1 MELMGCCCISVSTKQ
16 TFEWLHGEWCTFGL
30 TEVTLVLYFQ
40 SSIDF
45 FQIEYP
51 NPPAFVEVWF
61 RVVWVRYCNELKAR
75 TLVLASDPTEM
86 REAPCIILHFA
97 DHVHN
102 LGLRDFSRQSM
113 VRRSILEEFLPMF
126 LCLGLELSHSLPGGT
141 E

>member
-1 MELMGCCCISVSTKQ
+1 MGCGCISMSTKQ
-16 TFEWLHGEWCTFGL
+16 AVEWLHGEWCTFCL
-30 TEVTLVLYFQ
+30 TEVALVSYFQ

-51 NPPAFVEVWF
+51 NPPALVEVWF
-61 RVVWVRYCNELKAR
+61 RVVWVRYGNELKAR
-75 TLVLASDPTEM
+75 TLVLAPDPTEM
-86 REAPCIILHFA
+86 RKTPCIILHFSN
-97 DHVHN
+97 HVHN
-102 LGLRDFSRQSM
+102 LGLRDFSHQSM